1 MDISDIRRMR
11 DRLGHQRIPS
21 RVKLGL
27 CAHPRLTWLLA
38 ATTAGLG
45 WLAVGHWIRGG

>member
-1 MDISDIRRMR
+1 VDVSDTMQVV
-11 DRLGHQRIPS
+11 DVTGQMRIPS

-38 ATTAGLG
+38 ATLAGLG
-45 WLAVGHWIRGG
+45 WLATGHWIRGG